1 MGKLMKTLT
10 QEEVLR
16 AAFKHHEA
24 LTVYA
29 YGLVRDWSLAQ
40 DAVQEAYLV
49 LVNKW
54 QSYQPG
60 GDLYSWVRQMVKFE
74 ALDLLRSRGKERYL
88 EHEELL
94 LRIDQELEIHL
105 DERSAV
111 HMREEREALKECM
124 SGLGGK
130 ALGLL
135 LGFYR
140 QALPCEKLAETNHTS
155 PNAVRLLLSRLRK
168 QLRECLSVR
177 LSLKG
182 S

>member
-1 MGKLMKTLT
+1 
-10 QEEVLR
+10 LR
-16 AAFKHHEA
+16 AAFKHHDA

-54 QSYQPG
+54 EEYQPG
-60 GDLYSWVRQMVKFE
+60 GDLFAWVRQMVRFE
-74 ALDLLRSRGKERYL
+74 ALNSLRSRGKEL
-88 EHEELL
+88 CIEQEELL
-94 LRIDQELEIHL
+94 TIVDRELVAHL
-105 DERSAV
+105 DERSAN

-124 SGLGGK
+124 SGLGK
-130 ALGLL
+130 KSLGIL

-140 QALPCEKLAETNHTS
+140 NAVSCEKLAESNHTS
-155 PNAVRLLLSRLRK
+155 ANAVRLSLSRLRK
-168 QLRECLSVR
+168 QLRECLSYR
-177 LSLKG
+177 LSLRG